1 MQITTVLLIILAAI
15 VSLCFVLFQYFFKN
29 KKGKLN
35 ILLGFIRFIVLF
47 CGFLLLINP
56 KFTKNEYYIEKA
68 NLVILTDNSTSID
81 NLRGRL
87 SQVKTINTIYSN
99 DKLKERFKIDSYLFG
114 KNIST
119 DSSINTKD
127 KITNIAKALT
137 SLNEVYGNASSN
149 AILLLSDGNQTLGVD
164 YEYLKLNPKNYVF
177 PVVVGDTTSYEDVR
191 IDNSIA
197 NKYVFLKNKFPIE
210 TSVSYSGNRPIS
222 SIFKIYLDGKQVYRQ
237 RVDFDKNKTN
247 KTISTLLE
255 AKSVGI
261 KSLKIL
267 IDPITN
273 EKNIINNEKEIAIE
287 VIDEKT
293 TVGIISAIAHPDIGV
308 IKKSIETN
316 EQREVQILKPN
327 VSKKNLE
334 NVDVFILYQPNTSF
348 DSVYEFIERKGASKF
363 TITGEKTDWGFLNK
377 IESNFTKE
385 SYNQAEEVIPVKNKG
400 FSLFDISDLSFQDF
414 PPLENDLGEF
424 TILKPYEVIATQKI
438 KGVELD
444 TPLFFII
451 NDETSR
457 EAVLSGENIWKWRVQ
472 TYRNERS
479 FKSFDDLMGKVIL
492 YLSETKQKNRLNI
505 NYETLYDGTSES
517 RISASY
523 FDNSY
528 VFDPNAQLTLRLKK
542 VKSNFSRELP
552 MLLKGNTYEVNLNG
566 LESGDYEFTVVAL
579 KEKLSKSGKFKIL
592 DFNIEDQFLSA
603 DYKKL
608 ERFSINTGG
617 KSYFPTQMDSLIKE
631 LTTDS
636 RFTPVQK
643 SNRNVV
649 SLIDFR
655 YLLLVMVLALAAEWF
670 IRKYNGLL

>member
-87 SQVKTINTIYSN
+87 SQVKTINTINSN

-210 TSVSYSGNRPIS
+210 TSVSYSGNRPIN